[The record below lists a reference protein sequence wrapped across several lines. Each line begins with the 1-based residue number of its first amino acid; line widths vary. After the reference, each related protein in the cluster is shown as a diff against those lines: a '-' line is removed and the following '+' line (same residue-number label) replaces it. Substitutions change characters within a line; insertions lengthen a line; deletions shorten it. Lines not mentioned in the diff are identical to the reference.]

1 MTASLPSPSGIR
13 AAIFASSATTT
24 PRSTFVDSLGTLPVT
39 AMASACGFS
48 SHHELGGILQLLGYH
63 SFNDGR
69 TDMNLPL
76 AFTNRGH
83 SLRSLIWSSFC
94 HFKTAI
100 ALACILH
107 AFVARI
113 SSPKIMNA
121 IIAQHATDF
130 QSGRH

>member
-1 MTASLPSPSGIR
+1 M
-13 AAIFASSATTT
+13 TT
-24 PRSTFVDSLGTLPVT
+24 PRSTFVDSLGSLPVT
-39 AMASACGFS
+39 TMASACGFS

-69 TDMNLPL
+69 TDMVLPL
-76 AFTNRGH
+76 AFTNRDH
-83 SLRSLIWSSFC
+83 SLRSLIWGSLC

-100 ALACILH
+100 TLACILH

-121 IIAQHATDF
+121 IIAQHTMDF